1 MPTAGLLHNKIQR
14 TLQCA
19 FPFLGSGEGK
29 EHERKRR
36 FLQKCFTETS
46 VYSLEFCKI
55 YHTFLLI
62 AVVTRFPSVHERNPG
77 SPVLSR

>member
-1 MPTAGLLHNKIQR
+1 MW
-14 TLQCA
+14 
-19 FPFLGSGEGK
+19 FPFPREWGGK
-29 EHERKRR
+29 GTREEEEI
-36 FLQKCFTETS
+36 LQKCFTETS
-46 VYSLEFCKI
+46 VYLLEFCKI